1 MVIEL
6 ISVRISLDLNR
17 WFNGDY
23 IFSNFKPFYFI
34 IGSEILN
41 ILIDLVLFL
50 RIDLFMI
57 GRRTTQR
64 VPLMINTDI
73 MNFFIMCAIYSLVR
87 LLFMLIQ
94 DVLVISLG
102 QIIIFYLLLELIC
115 YYFRLYYVFLFYQL
129 IPFDILRTELGF

>member
-64 VPLMINTDI
+64 VPLMINTGV
-73 MNFFIMCAIYSLVR
+73 MNFFIMCANYSLVR

>member
-64 VPLMINTDI
+64 VPLMINTGI
-73 MNFFIMCAIYSLVR
+73 MNFFIMCAISSLVR